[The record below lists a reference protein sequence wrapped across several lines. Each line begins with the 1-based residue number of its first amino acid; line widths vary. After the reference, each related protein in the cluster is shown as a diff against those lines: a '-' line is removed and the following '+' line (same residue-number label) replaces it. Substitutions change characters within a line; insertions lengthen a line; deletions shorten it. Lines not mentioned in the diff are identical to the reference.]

1 LALTPRALG
10 GLTTAEIAHAFLVPE
25 ATMAQRISRA
35 KQTIKTA
42 GLRFEL
48 PPEAQRSERL
58 RVVLHVLYLIF
69 NEGYTTSQGQALQRA
84 DLTSEAIR
92 LTRMLLQLVADEGEV
107 AGLLALMLLTVL
119 GEPPGRHPM
128 ERSCLLPNRTV
139 RCGTVIR
146 SPTGLRY

>member
-1 LALTPRALG
+1 VDLWRSESARRRREETLIDVR
-10 GLTTAEIAHAFLVPE
+10 F
-25 ATMAQRISRA
+25 SRA

-119 GEPPGRHPM
+119 GEPRGRHPM
-128 ERSCLLPNRTV
+128 ERSCL
-139 RCGTVIR
+139 
-146 SPTGLRY
+146 